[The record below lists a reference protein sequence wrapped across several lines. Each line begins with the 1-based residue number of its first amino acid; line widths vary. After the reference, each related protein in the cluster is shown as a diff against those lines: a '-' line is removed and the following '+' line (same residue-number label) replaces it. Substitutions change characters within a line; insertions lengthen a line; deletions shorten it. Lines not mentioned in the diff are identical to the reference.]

1 MWWCGNSLTN
11 TQTNRTESLFNTYS
25 FGWDCEK
32 TQRVKGRERKKGK
45 SYILFGGLLSSY
57 IDLLSD
63 VQKPQTQNSLEFRIF
78 FSQLLKVKKIPNIV
92 VQNIFCLSLK
102 YLWMW
107 RAVFEFCYTHFC
119 QQIILC
125 EVVICLQAFFSVFEI
140 CCF

>member
-1 MWWCGNSLTN
+1 M
-11 TQTNRTESLFNTYS
+11 
-25 FGWDCEK
+25 
-32 TQRVKGRERKKGK
+32 
-45 SYILFGGLLSSY
+45 LSSY

-102 YLWMW
+102 YLYMW
-107 RAVFEFCYTHFC
+107 RAVFEFFYTHFC

-140 CCF
+140 YCF